1 MGRGSVE
8 TKEDWLFGGLAPR
21 EASLSGDAVGIS
33 ELGTC
38 KGQWGQLHPAKPAR
52 VLSGQTQFRRPSA
65 DKFGISVAEV
75 TPMRDI
81 VAERKEL
88 GWKPVILV

>member
-1 MGRGSVE
+1 MGGWPPERHLSQETQLGSQSWGPAKV
-8 TKEDWLFGGLAPR
+8 
-21 EASLSGDAVGIS
+21 SGAN
-33 ELGTC
+33 L
-38 KGQWGQLHPAKPAR
+38 LHPAKPAR